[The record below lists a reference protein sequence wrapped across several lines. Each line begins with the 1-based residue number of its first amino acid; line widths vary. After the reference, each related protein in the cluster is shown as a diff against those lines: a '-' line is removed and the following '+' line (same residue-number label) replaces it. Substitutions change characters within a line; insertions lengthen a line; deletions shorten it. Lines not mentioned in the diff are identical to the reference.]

1 MSWYLPS
8 QFDIELLANLRAKLA
23 PEMMALAQFTALA
36 PRIEP
41 LLLRNMRTAMM
52 PASDPDLE
60 HQLWFSN
67 LIAAR
72 STLDIVLNQGVGRL
86 LADELCLQDE
96 VLTKVWTLTQRFTAH
111 WSALDRLELK
121 LRYHALQQDQNA
133 ITKGVQEALR
143 AIHQANS
150 QPDTQLELA
159 RWAKKTLPSIA
170 AETTESNEIAW
181 LAQFA
186 ATTLGATSGWTKL
199 SASKPMPEWLG
210 LRPLLTPQSQI
221 GLQLRY
227 DASLDY
233 QVLECL
239 PANDAAITLA
249 LPTPLPAR
257 LYIQPTNANEGF
269 WEVINPGVRIK
280 LPQASERIEL
290 RTIDGKRY
298 ELHAEFERPTE
309 NQRGETVNTIY
320 LTHLK
325 EDEELAQ
332 QIASQLAEQDIPVTL
347 IIESPTEFN
356 RLKSLQTDGRYNKF
370 LRLWTPVAQQQWQSE
385 DWEDYPLVKSSL
397 LLRWQQAELPRGV
410 AGAGVVDWDD
420 RLSNIN
426 PIRQWLSGQTIT
438 TETRHDTR
446 WLQNALNELVASPR
460 LIVDGIDGPATRQA
474 VKNFQTQVKLF
485 ADGIAGPQTLAA
497 IEQQLALNK
506 LLKELDNPQT
516 TPKRRLAIGD
526 QLAEQ
531 GDPRK
536 GVGVIEYEVI
546 EYAPQVQILL
556 DELNDPKTEPPRR
569 LEIGDQLDAMG
580 DPRIGVGLNENGL
593 PDIDWVEIPA
603 GPFIYSEGET
613 QQTLELPAFKI
624 SRYPVTNSQF
634 QAFLDAGGYHD
645 NRWWQGLTKP
655 EPQKTGFKPTNRP
668 RENVDWYEAYAY
680 TRWLSAQLGVNVSL
694 PTEQQWE
701 KASRGKAG
709 RIYPWGFD
717 FHSGFANCNEV
728 VRKRGPRG
736 PHYLQQTSAVG
747 IYPQGESPYHVLD
760 MAGNVSEWCLNHYD
774 RPEHIN
780 EGKFVATDKDSNI
793 LRDLSGFLPK
803 FADDIRVLRGGSWLN
818 FPIDLRSANRY
829 SSRADLRQDS
839 LGFRL
844 VQD

>member
-1 MSWYLPS
+1 MSWHTPS
-8 QFDIELLANLRAKLA
+8 QFDKELLANLRAKLS
-23 PEMMALAQFTALA
+23 PDLLALAQYTALA

-52 PASDPDLE
+52 PASEPELE

-72 STLDIVLNQGVGRL
+72 SSLDIVLNQGVARL
-86 LADELCLQDE
+86 LANELCLQDE

-111 WSALDRLELK
+111 WSTLDRLELK

-133 ITKGVQEALR
+133 INQGVQEALR
-143 AIHQANS
+143 AIHQANGE
-150 QPDTQLELA
+150 PDKQLELA

-170 AETTESNEIAW
+170 AESTQSNEIAW

-186 ATTLGATSGWTKL
+186 ATNLGATSGWTKL
-199 SASKPMPEWLG
+199 SASKPIPDWLG
-210 LRPLLTPQSQI
+210 VSSLTEQSRI

-227 DASLDY
+227 DATLGY

-239 PANDAAITLA
+239 PATDAAITLP

-257 LYIQPTNANEGF
+257 LYIQPENASEGF
-269 WEVINPGVRIK
+269 WDVINPGVRIK
-280 LPQASERIEL
+280 LPQPSRSIEL

-298 ELHAEFERPTE
+298 ELQAEIELPTDNE
-309 NQRGETVNTIY
+309 NRQAVNATY
-320 LTHLK
+320 LTHVK
-325 EDEELAQ
+325 EDEELARH
-332 QIASQLAEQDIPVTL
+332 IAAQLAEQGIQVTL
-347 IIESPTEFN
+347 LTESPTEFN
-356 RLKSLQTDGRYNKF
+356 RLKSWLNDSSVSKF
-370 LRLWTPVAQQQWQSE
+370 LRLWTPAAQKQWQPE
-385 DWEDYPLVKSSL
+385 DWEDYALADSSL

-426 PIRQWLSGQTIT
+426 PIRQWLSRQTIT

-446 WLQNALNELVASPR
+446 WLQQALNDLGASPR

-474 VKNFQTQVKLF
+474 LKNFQTQVKLF

-536 GVGVIEYEVI
+536 GIGVIEYEVI

-580 DPRIGVGLNENGL
+580 DPRIGLGLDENGL

-603 GPFIYSEGET
+603 GPFIYGENKD

-624 SRYPVTNSQF
+624 SRYPVTNRQF
-634 QAFLDAGGYHD
+634 QAFIDAGGYD
-645 NRWWQGLTKP
+645 DPQWWQDLPKLKP
-655 EPQKTGFKPTNRP
+655 QDPSWKQNNRP
-668 RENVDWYEAYAY
+668 RESVSWFEAMVFS
-680 TRWLSAQLGVNVSL
+680 RWLSAQLGYSVTL
-694 PTEQQWE
+694 PTETQWE
-701 KASRGKAG
+701 KAARGTDG
-709 RIYPWGFD
+709 RIFPWGNEYRP
-717 FHSGFANCNEV
+717 GYANCYGAKDDDESFN
-728 VRKRGPRG
+728 
-736 PHYLQQTSAVG
+736 LQQTTAVG
-747 IYPQGESPYHVLD
+747 LYPQGDSLFGVAD
-760 MAGNVSEWCLNHYD
+760 MAGNVWEWCIDDYEMAVD
-774 RPEHIN
+774 P
-780 EGKFVATDKDSNI
+780 GTNI
-793 LRDLSGFLPK
+793 RS
-803 FADDIRVLRGGSWLN
+803 VLRGGSWFDAPN
-818 FPIDLRSANRY
+818 SLRSANRFRF
-829 SSRADLRQDS
+829 SADNRS
-839 LGFRL
+839 NFIGFRL
-844 VQD
+844 TQD